1 MNWQSFLSIIQ
12 QPSDATFFISN
23 VRQTESLG
31 KTLCALLNTNG
42 GTLVVGY
49 DKINVHLTGYDE
61 SDEWINEF
69 IEANFHGTLSITSA
83 FLFRANKKVLLLDV
97 LKANTPQSFNGVFY
111 QIINK
116 SIEEY
121 TPHAQ
126 QPIINPPIQ
135 QPMINQPTEPAVI
148 TAPTQPLPTIEKTS
162 ELLDTQDPVPTV
174 SSILEDIDAITAS
187 PEITENTL
195 TEFNDRQ
202 RSAIDYV
209 KQQGSIKNKQYRKLF
224 NVSHKTAH
232 IELAELVQKK
242 QFKISGSGR
251 STCYKHIDAEVETE
265 SIQQNTVLDSFL
277 ATQSQITAAMYADEF
292 NIDLAQAINEL
303 ETLCN
308 QGSLEKKLINNESFY
323 VKATQLSFI

>member
-1 MNWQSFLSIIQ
+1 M
-12 QPSDATFFISN
+12 
-23 VRQTESLG
+23 
-31 KTLCALLNTNG
+31 
-42 GTLVVGY
+42 
-49 DKINVHLTGYDE
+49 
-61 SDEWINEF
+61 
-69 IEANFHGTLSITSA
+69 
-83 FLFRANKKVLLLDV
+83 DV

-187 PEITENTL
+187 PELTENTL

-232 IELAELVQKK
+232 IELAGVGSKK

-277 ATQSQITAAMYADEF
+277 TTTTNY
-292 NIDLAQAINEL
+292 
-303 ETLCN
+303 
-308 QGSLEKKLINNESFY
+308 SFH
-323 VKATQLSFI
+323 VCR

>member
-1 MNWQSFLSIIQ
+1 M
-12 QPSDATFFISN
+12 D
-23 VRQTESLG
+23 
-31 KTLCALLNTNG
+31 
-42 GTLVVGY
+42 
-49 DKINVHLTGYDE
+49 
-61 SDEWINEF
+61 
-69 IEANFHGTLSITSA
+69 
-83 FLFRANKKVLLLDV
+83 
-97 LKANTPQSFNGVFY
+97 
-111 QIINK
+111 
-116 SIEEY
+116 
-121 TPHAQ
+121 
-126 QPIINPPIQ
+126 
-135 QPMINQPTEPAVI
+135 
-148 TAPTQPLPTIEKTS
+148 
-162 ELLDTQDPVPTV
+162 
-174 SSILEDIDAITAS
+174 DIDTITTS
-187 PEITENTL
+187 PDLKETTL

-251 STCYKHIDAEVETE
+251 STCYKHIDATTETE
-265 SIQQNTVLDSFL
+265 SVQQNTVLDSFL
-277 ATQSQITAAMYADEF
+277 ATEPQITAAMYADEF

>member
-1 MNWQSFLSIIQ
+1 M
-12 QPSDATFFISN
+12 
-23 VRQTESLG
+23 
-31 KTLCALLNTNG
+31 
-42 GTLVVGY
+42 
-49 DKINVHLTGYDE
+49 
-61 SDEWINEF
+61 
-69 IEANFHGTLSITSA
+69 
-83 FLFRANKKVLLLDV
+83 LLDV
-97 LKANTPQSFNGVFY
+97 LKASTPQSFNGVFY

-121 TPHAQ
+121 TPHSQ

-135 QPMINQPTEPAVI
+135 QPRISQTAEPAI
-148 TAPTQPLPTIEKTS
+148 IQTTSQPNTKIQQQSSLNTLEENEPI
-162 ELLDTQDPVPTV
+162 PTV
-174 SSILEDIDAITAS
+174 SSILEDIDSITTT
-187 PEITENTL
+187 PELNESIL

-251 STCYKHIDAEVETE
+251 STCYKHIDATTETE
-265 SIQQNTVLDSFL
+265 SVQQNTVLDSFL
-277 ATQSQITAAMYADEF
+277 ATEPEITAAMYADEF

-303 ETLCN
+303 EALCN
-308 QGSLEKKLINNESFY
+308 QGSLEKSSSTM
-323 VKATQLSFI
+323 KAFTLKQLSCHLYNSTYIFIIIITNIERNPNAAHFKILCVF